1 MGRKRTLSRG
11 GYGFFD
17 SGDGQRGKGGDGGV
31 WTPSMADAHAAQV
44 RAAQEAAAEQAE
56 AEMQARRSTRSS
68 RTRTLS
74 THDKIRTLRRL
85 TPSGY
90 STREWTMIQQAE
102 AAL

>member
-1 MGRKRTLSRG
+1 MGRKRTLFRG

-68 RTRTLS
+68 RTPRSART
-74 THDKIRTLRRL
+74 IRSA
-85 TPSGY
+85 PSAG
-90 STREWTMIQQAE
+90 SPPRGTARVSGR
-102 AAL
+102 